1 MVPDEG
7 FASGRALPAAGAL
20 YSIVPHPRAP
30 AANRGR
36 PDTTRHELAVAKMRA
51 VIRVMRGV
59 RAGRSGKIGLAA
71 NSTALVLAW
80 GQAISLPAPSVSG
93 HIRASHSACAD
104 RARRIPR
111 GTTVGIAIAAS
122 TASRPPLRAPAGVR
136 RDAVPNV
143 RLHLPRSKSGLGRL
157 VLPRGRRDLIYGFQ
171 VLAALVALFVRS
183 LRPLA
188 YGLLAMV
195 FISPVVGVHAYIVV
209 SIATH
214 PR

>member
-1 MVPDEG
+1 
-7 FASGRALPAAGAL
+7 
-20 YSIVPHPRAP
+20 
-30 AANRGR
+30 
-36 PDTTRHELAVAKMRA
+36 
-51 VIRVMRGV
+51 
-59 RAGRSGKIGLAA
+59 
-71 NSTALVLAW
+71 
-80 GQAISLPAPSVSG
+80 
-93 HIRASHSACAD
+93 
-104 RARRIPR
+104 
-111 GTTVGIAIAAS
+111 
-122 TASRPPLRAPAGVR
+122 
-136 RDAVPNV
+136 
-143 RLHLPRSKSGLGRL
+143 LGRL